1 MVSLYHS
8 EQATPCPDLFN
19 LTAYVLNA
27 GDKIPQK
34 TALEI
39 IDTDGSVETWTFQAL
54 TQAIRGTATGL
65 LSLGLKPQDR
75 ILMRLGNTIDFPI
88 TFLAAIS
95 VGLIPVPSPAQ
106 WTQKEVDHAV
116 SLISPA
122 AILLDHELAGPSQ
135 YDGQIIG
142 QATLAT
148 LRDMAPGDYDHG
160 DPNRLAYIVFTS
172 GTSGQPRA
180 VMHAHRAIW
189 ARRMMMKDWYHLK
202 PSDRLLH
209 AGGLNWTF
217 TLGTGLLDPWS
228 KGATALVLKNPNRI
242 DGLPAILRTRKV
254 TLMAAVPGVYRKVLQ
269 FDQNLQLPNLRH
281 CLSAGEKLPPLI
293 AKNWHNATNT
303 FIYEAYGMSEC
314 STFISNAPQL
324 SLKQGALGRPQRGR
338 KLAILPLDGGEDPV
352 AYGAIGII
360 AVHRADAG
368 LMLGYFGALQATQA
382 CFRGDW
388 FLTGDLAIMEKD
400 GAITYRGRADDMM
413 NAGGFR
419 VAPLEVE
426 TVMQMYPG
434 VVNIAV
440 TSIEIKPNSFVIAG
454 FYMAEAELDGTA
466 LDRFAKHHLAAYKCP
481 KLYIRCNAL
490 PMGANGKI
498 QRRTL
503 ALNWN
508 NLNG

>member
-1 MVSLYHS
+1 
-8 EQATPCPDLFN
+8 
-19 LTAYVLNA
+19 
-27 GDKIPQK
+27 
-34 TALEI
+34 
-39 IDTDGSVETWTFQAL
+39 
-54 TQAIRGTATGL
+54 
-65 LSLGLKPQDR
+65 
-75 ILMRLGNTIDFPI
+75 
-88 TFLAAIS
+88 
-95 VGLIPVPSPAQ
+95 
-106 WTQKEVDHAV
+106 
-116 SLISPA
+116 
-122 AILLDHELAGPSQ
+122 
-135 YDGQIIG
+135 
-142 QATLAT
+142 
-148 LRDMAPGDYDHG
+148 
-160 DPNRLAYIVFTS
+160 
-172 GTSGQPRA
+172 
-180 VMHAHRAIW
+180 
-189 ARRMMMKDWYHLK
+189 MMMKDWYHLK

-209 AGGLNWTF
+209 AGALNWTF

-242 DGLPAILRTRKV
+242 DGLPAILRTRNV

-281 CLSAGEKLPPLI
+281 CLSAGEKLPPMI
-293 AKNWHNATNT
+293 AENWRKATNT

-338 KLAILPLDGGEDPV
+338 KLAILPLDLGGDPV

-360 AVHRADAG
+360 GVHRSDAG
-368 LMLGYFGALQATQA
+368 LMLGYFGAAQATQA

-400 GAITYRGRADDMM
+400 GTITYRGRADDMM

-426 TVMQMYPG
+426 TVMQTCPG

-454 FYMAEAELDGTA
+454 FYMAEAELDGRV

-481 KLYIRCNAL
+481 KTYIRCNAL
-490 PMGANGKI
+490 PMAANGKI
-498 QRRTL
+498 QRRAL